1 MSRTY
6 SYNGSIINTFDGTSG
21 IIVSRIQHD
30 SSPEVEYA
38 ASPIARG
45 DGTAFHQ
52 QRFRGKPITLDGAI
66 VGTSMADFEQKLD
79 AFKQLFAVS
88 QGQLV
93 ITDYGTLERRT
104 ATFEE
109 GEAWSGGS
117 VDATN
122 YSYGTRGRKVSAST
136 GTGAQTTTW
145 TATHDLSSFATSD
158 TAKLRAYISN
168 ASFLTSI
175 ALTLQTSPGNTY
187 VQTWSSGFTT
197 GANDLSAVISAMTA
211 TGAPSLSSITSISLT
226 VTGSNA
232 TAVDVTFDDLRV
244 VTTADDRAYDVT
256 ISAPL
261 DLPRE
266 HFHNTWCRFHLSLTC
281 AEGAGASL
289 STTRR
294 TLPTS
299 TLAHQFVPLHL
310 AGSGPQGVQLHIN
323 RGTMNPARICVADHF
338 TDTFAS
344 YANIAAA
351 QAVYTLQDGTFDIA
365 ASDAYLKAFKQTNAA
380 ATDATAI
387 VTNTTVRD
395 GEIIAYLKK
404 PSSGS
409 VGIIARCVNASSPTD
424 TAHVRMELAPN
435 AVTVRD
441 DDRFYRTLAVTDL
454 DGWVWL
460 RLRFTGSQLRAYY
473 KRTADDDWTLFAS
486 GATPR
491 TAAGYLGLWSDLSA
505 LSCAHLEV
513 IDATT
518 GRSSLLTAD
527 VHPNS
532 TTKLVVDSGTIT
544 VSGDDVRATR
554 GSFPRFTSGVATAA
568 VYMPA
573 SFIGA
578 YSFYDTDSITDY
590 QAVGGG
596 TGGADGIRAALTF
609 SSGANTYIRQR
620 GTLIYVA
627 RIPGLLSDGT
637 LSTGDFI
644 VSLRT
649 TSGGNPTSTIVD
661 DINGNDARVTIAK
674 EDIRSYIT
682 GTAAEGYNG
691 SLTPIEIPW
700 AADIP
705 VSASTTYAL
714 VFEASTG
721 GTLFQTWRIPYG
733 SGSGGKLTLKTSA
746 ASSGTWSTSS
756 NYGYAVFEG
765 NNPTSDTSTPWS
777 VLDAT
782 QPTYL

>member
-1 MSRTY
+1 MPRTY
-6 SYNGSIINTFDGTSG
+6 SYNGTQINTFDGTSG
-21 IIVSRIQHD
+21 VIVSRIQHD
-30 SSPEVEYA
+30 SSPQVDYA

-52 QRFRGKPITLDGAI
+52 QRFRGKPISIDGVI
-66 VGTSMADFEQKLD
+66 VGTSMPDLEQRVD
-79 AFKQLFAVS
+79 AFKRIFQVP

-93 ITDYGTLERRT
+93 ITDYGTHEHRI

-109 GEAWSGGS
+109 GEAWSGGT
-117 VDATN
+117 VDTTS

-145 TATHDLSSFATSD
+145 TPTLDLSGFATSD
-158 TAKLRAYISN
+158 TAKLWADVSD
-168 ASFLTSI
+168 ATKLSSI
-175 ALTLQTSPGNTY
+175 LLTLQTTGGNTY
-187 VQTWSSGFTT
+187 TYTWTSGITT
-197 GANDLSAVISAMTA
+197 GENNLSVLLSAMTV

-226 VTGSNA
+226 VTGSDA
-232 TAVDVTFDDLRV
+232 AAVGVTFDDLRL

-266 HFHNTWCRFHLSLTC
+266 HFHNTWCRFQLSFTS
-281 AEGAGASL
+281 ANGVGASL
-289 STTRR
+289 ITARR

-299 TLAHQFVPLHL
+299 ILSHQFVPFHL
-310 AGSGPQGVQLHIN
+310 DGSGPQPVQLHIN
-323 RGTMNPARICVADHF
+323 RGTMNPARICVSDHF
-338 TDTFAS
+338 TDTFGS

-351 QAVYTLQDGTFDIA
+351 QAVYTLQDGTFDVA
-365 ASDAYLKAFKQTNAA
+365 ASGAYLQALKQTNAA

-387 VTNTTVRD
+387 VTNTALRD
-395 GEIIAYLKK
+395 GEVIAYLKK
-404 PSSGS
+404 PTSGS
-409 VGIIARCVNASSPTD
+409 VGIIARCVSASSPTD
-424 TAHVRMELAPN
+424 TAHIRLELASN

-441 DDRFYRTLAVTDL
+441 DDRFYRTVAVSDL
-454 DGWVWL
+454 DTWVWV
-460 RLRFTGSQLRAYY
+460 RLRFIGSQLHAYY
-473 KRTADDDWTLFAS
+473 KRTADDAWMHFAS
-486 GATPR
+486 GSTPR
-491 TAAGYLGLWSDLSA
+491 TAAGSVGVWSNLA
-505 LSCAHLEV
+505 EMSCTHFEV
-513 IDATT
+513 IDAATD
-518 GRSSLLTAD
+518 RSSILTAD

-532 TTKLVVDSGTIT
+532 TTKLVIDSGTIT
-544 VSGDDVRATR
+544 ASGDDVRRTR
-554 GSFPRFTSGVATAA
+554 GSFPRFTSGIATAA
-568 VYMPA
+568 VYMPS

-578 YSFYDTDSITDY
+578 YSFYDTDSIDDY

-596 TGGADGIRAALTF
+596 TGGANGTRAALTF
-609 SSGANTYIRQR
+609 SSGANTHIRQR

-661 DINGNDARVTIAK
+661 DVDGNDATVTIPK

-691 SLTPIEIPW
+691 SLVPIEIPW

-705 VSASTTYAL
+705 VTASTTYAL

-721 GTLFQTWRIPYG
+721 STLFQTWRIPYG

-746 ASSGTWSTSS
+746 AGSGTWNTSS
-756 NYGYAVFEG
+756 DYGYAVLEG
-765 NNPTSDTSTPWS
+765 DNPCADTSTPWS
-777 VLDAT
+777 VLT
-782 QPTYL
+782 STRPSYL

>member
-1 MSRTY
+1 MPRTY
-6 SYNGSIINTFDGTSG
+6 SYNGTQINTFDGTSG
-21 IIVSRIQHD
+21 VIVSRIQHD
-30 SSPEVEYA
+30 SSPQVDYA

-52 QRFRGKPITLDGAI
+52 QRFRGKPISIDGAI
-66 VGTSMADFEQKLD
+66 VGTSMPDLEQRVD
-79 AFKQLFAVS
+79 AFKRIFQVP

-93 ITDYGTLERRT
+93 VTDYGTHEHRI

-109 GEAWSGGS
+109 GEAWTGGA

-122 YSYGTRGRKVSAST
+122 YRHGTRGRKLTAST
-136 GTGAQTTTW
+136 GTGVQVANWLPTL
-145 TATHDLSSFATSD
+145 DLSGFTPFD
-158 TAKLRAYISN
+158 TAKVWAHISD
-168 ASFLTSI
+168 ASLLTSVVMR
-175 ALTLQTSPGNTY
+175 LETSLANDYTH
-187 VQTWSSGFTT
+187 TFTSFTT
-197 GANDLSAVISAMTA
+197 GWNDLSVQIGSMAV
-211 TGAPSLSSITSISLT
+211 TGAPSLASIGSLDLV
-226 VTGSNA
+226 VTGSSA
-232 TAVDVTFDDLRV
+232 SPVEVTFDDFHL
-244 VTTADDRAYDVT
+244 VTTTDDRAYDVT

-266 HFHNTWCRFHLSLTC
+266 HFHNTWCRFRLSLTS
-281 AEGAGASL
+281 ADGVGSSL
-289 STTRR
+289 ITARR

-299 TLAHQFVPLHL
+299 ILSHQFVPLHL
-310 AGSGPQGVQLHIN
+310 DGSGPQPVQVHIN
-323 RGTMNPARICVADHF
+323 RGTMNPARICVSDHF
-338 TDTFAS
+338 TDTFGS
-344 YANIAAA
+344 YADMTAAG
-351 QAVYTLQDGTFDIA
+351 AVYTTGAGTWAIG
-365 ASDAYLKAFKQTNAA
+365 SSGAYLKALKQTDAGAA
-380 ATDATAI
+380 NTSAV

-409 VGIIARCVNASSPTD
+409 VGIVARAISPSAPAGS
-424 TAHVRMELAPN
+424 AHIRLELAAN

-441 DDRFYRTLAVTDL
+441 DDRFYRTVAVTDL
-454 DGWVWL
+454 DTWVWV
-460 RLRFTGSQLRAYY
+460 RLRFVGAQLHAYY
-473 KRTADDDWTLFAS
+473 KRTADDDWTHFAS
-486 GATPR
+486 GSTPR
-491 TAAGYLGLWSDLSA
+491 TATGAVGVWSDLAA

-513 IDATT
+513 IDAMTD
-518 GRSSLLTAD
+518 RSSILTAE

-532 TTKLVVDSGTIT
+532 TTKLVIDSGSIT
-544 VSGDDVRATR
+544 ASGDDVRRTR

-568 VYMPA
+568 VYMPS

-578 YSFYDTDSITDY
+578 YSFYDTESIDDY

-609 SSGANTYIRQR
+609 SSGANTHIRQR

-649 TSGGNPTSTIVD
+649 TSGGNPTSTYLDDVD
-661 DINGNDARVTIAK
+661 GDDAIVTIPK

-691 SLTPIEIPW
+691 SLIPIEIPW

-705 VSASTTYAL
+705 VAASTTYAL

-721 GTLFQTWRIPYG
+721 STLFQTWRIPYG

-746 ASSGTWSTSS
+746 AGSGTWNTSS
-756 NYGYAVFEG
+756 DYGYAVFEG
-765 NNPTSDTSTPWS
+765 DNPCADTGTPWS
-777 VLDAT
+777 ILT
-782 QPTYL
+782 STRSSYL